1 MWELKRS
8 PGAPGKLGKREG
20 GRVQA
25 GHLQTGR
32 EGGGGRGR
40 EGKRRAS
47 QVQVQGSSLVPHSVM
62 GVGVSYE
69 GPSPPPLWPGAG
81 VVASK
86 AQGQNPG
93 GLCIFPRAR
102 GPRAGLGGSDT
113 AQDLVALRVAWSHP
127 DLPLA
132 NLVGI
137 SSISASRLLVTLCS
151 CFYPDYTKQNKTV

>member
-8 PGAPGKLGKREG
+8 PRAPGKLGERKG
-20 GRVQA
+20 GRAQA

-32 EGGGGRGR
+32 EGGGWLR
-40 EGKRRAS
+40 EGGKEESLAGAGAGA
-47 QVQVQGSSLVPHSVM
+47 GSARVPHSVM

-69 GPSPPPLWPGAG
+69 GPSPPPLRPGAG

-93 GLCIFPRAR
+93 GLCTFPRAR

-113 AQDLVALRVAWSHP
+113 AQDLWP
-127 DLPLA
+127 
-132 NLVGI
+132 
-137 SSISASRLLVTLCS
+137 
-151 CFYPDYTKQNKTV
+151 